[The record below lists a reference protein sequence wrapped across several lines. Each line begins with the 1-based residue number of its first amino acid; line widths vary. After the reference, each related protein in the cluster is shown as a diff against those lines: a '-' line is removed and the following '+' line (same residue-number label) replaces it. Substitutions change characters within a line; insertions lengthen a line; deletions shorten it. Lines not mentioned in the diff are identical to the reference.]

1 MGRKRRVLQNTC
13 FGRLA
18 EKKEYLN
25 NFTALAPETIEE
37 RIAQAGTDADV
48 LIDQWKQDAVET
60 QNTVLATAIS
70 APKRKRDLRHRVLPA
85 THVCHE
91 SLNDVS
97 SLSVSTCGILWP
109 PSLPH
114 DAYTYTNIP
123 WHYDRELSEANPNT
137 ILSYTSTSA
146 CLQFHY
152 EGTC

>member
-109 PSLPH
+109 MSH
-114 DAYTYTNIP
+114 
-123 WHYDRELSEANPNT
+123 
-137 ILSYTSTSA
+137 
-146 CLQFHY
+146 
-152 EGTC
+152 